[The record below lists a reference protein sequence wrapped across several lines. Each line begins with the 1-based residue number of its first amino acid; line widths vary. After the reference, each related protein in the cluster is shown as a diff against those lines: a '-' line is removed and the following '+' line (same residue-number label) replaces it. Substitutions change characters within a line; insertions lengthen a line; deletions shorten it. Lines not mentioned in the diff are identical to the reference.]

1 MHYYSIILYY
11 FISLLFLNFMF
22 DAFLFATFIRY
33 IMFHMKY
40 IRSIAWENNRGYKEI
55 IKIIEKIWQN
65 DILMIKWKI
74 VAKWLK
80 KAYALNNNQKI
91 IKTVLRFLDSSLLLQ
106 HKIFIHNFLITQ
118 YVSEI
123 KIANPYEYIP
133 FILSREKIVRSRIRF

>member
-1 MHYYSIILYY
+1 
-11 FISLLFLNFMF
+11 
-22 DAFLFATFIRY
+22 
-33 IMFHMKY
+33 
-40 IRSIAWENNRGYKEI
+40 
-55 IKIIEKIWQN
+55 
-65 DILMIKWKI
+65 MIKWKI

>member
-11 FISLLFLNFMF
+11 FISLLFLNFTF

-33 IMFHMKY
+33 IMFHTKY

-123 KIANPYEYIP
+123 KIANPYAYIP
-133 FILSREKIVRSRIRF
+133 FILSREKIVRSRIRS